1 MVMGPT
7 HAMSGAAVGLAVAQA
22 IPESWGGV
30 TSPQEAFVYAGI
42 AAGAALLPDLDS
54 PPATVSRSFGPL
66 TQGLSRVVEN
76 IAQTLVNITRGRKD
90 PPCRNGHR
98 TVTHT
103 LWFALLTGAG
113 AWALIGSFGKP
124 AAMALLFLFLGLAL
138 RGLLPEWSKKRDWFL
153 VTGVAAMIT
162 LLTWWLV
169 PTGASALVMGSAVT
183 VGALT
188 HLLGDAITKQGI
200 PLFAPLIPLGGRRWW
215 KVRLPGPLRVT
226 ASGPADKLLLSAF
239 SVLVIVQVFL
249 VGSGTTILTEL
260 APYLPEGWSSAG
272 TGALT

>member
-30 TSPQEAFVYAGI
+30 SSPQEAFVYAGI

-66 TQGLSRVVEN
+66 SQALSHIVEN
-76 IAQTLVNITRGRKD
+76 TSQVLVNLTRGRRD
-90 PPCRNGHR
+90 PQCRNGHR

-113 AWALIGSFGKP
+113 AAALIGSFEKP
-124 AAMALLFLFLGLAL
+124 AAMTLLFLFLGLAL
-138 RGLLPEWSKKRDWFL
+138 RGLLPEWSKKKDWYI
-153 VTGVAAMIT
+153 V
-162 LLTWWLV
+162 
-169 PTGASALVMGSAVT
+169 TGASAIIALLAWEFVPTTASAVVMGSAVT
-183 VGALT
+183 VGVLA

-200 PLFAPLIPLGGRRWW
+200 PLFAPLIPLGGKRWW
-215 KVRLPGPLRVT
+215 KLRLPGPLRVT
-226 ASGPADKLLLSAF
+226 ASGPADKVLLTAF
-239 SVLVIVQVFL
+239 SVLVVVQIVI
-249 VGSGTTILTEL
+249 VGSGSDILTEMATL
-260 APYLPEGWSSAG
+260 FPGAPTPAG
-272 TGALT
+272 GGAVT